1 MRRVLHAATTF
12 LALAALPGAGAAQE
26 AFVRDLE
33 FRVLNIAGATG
44 DIAGTVRDISGE
56 PRALVFAVRDLVFPE
71 RMLVIARTVAIVE
84 SESEIRIALSADM
97 LFGFDSAEIG
107 PAAEAALSEAASVL
121 REHPDLNVAIEG
133 HTDALG
139 TDEYNTELSRE
150 RAQAVVNW
158 LVEEAELDPAR
169 LTAAGKG
176 KTEPVAPDANP
187 DGSDN
192 PQGRAENRRV
202 EIVLGKD

>member
-1 MRRVLHAATTF
+1 V
-12 LALAALPGAGAAQE
+12 E
-26 AFVRDLE
+26 
-33 FRVLNIAGATG
+33 
-44 DIAGTVRDISGE
+44 
-56 PRALVFAVRDLVFPE
+56 
-71 RMLVIARTVAIVE
+71 IVE
-84 SESEIRIALSADM
+84 TESEIRIALSADM
-97 LFGFDSAEIG
+97 LFDFDSAEIG
-107 PAAEAALSEAASVL
+107 PAAEAALGEAASVL

-139 TDEYNTELSRE
+139 ADEYNTELSRE

-169 LTAAGKG
+169 LHAAGKG